1 MGEAQ
6 RPIHERLLTNL
17 ETLYY
22 FWSLKIFPKKPNLIM
37 KRKTLFFIL
46 ILCITPGKC
55 WHIDKCWQSF
65 DRKTAHRRT
74 ESLAYFS
81 YIHWIKHNCLIIN
94 ANWNGHLE
102 LPLTTSPLISSH
114 YVYTQQME
122 NMYYR
127 FCHRQANQTTPVVKS
142 NAQTFLMLS
151 TASLT
156 LSPK

>member
-1 MGEAQ
+1 MVRSEGEAR
-6 RPIHERLLTNL
+6 RPIHERFLTDL

-22 FWSLKIFPKKPNLIM
+22 FWSLKTFPKKNNLIM

-55 WHIDKCWQSF
+55 WHIGKCWQSF

-94 ANWNGHLE
+94 ANWYGHLE

-127 FCHRQANQTTPVVKS
+127 FCHRQVNQTTPVVK
-142 NAQTFLMLS
+142 NNVKRF
-151 TASLT
+151 
-156 LSPK
+156 

>member
-1 MGEAQ
+1 
-6 RPIHERLLTNL
+6 
-17 ETLYY
+17 
-22 FWSLKIFPKKPNLIM
+22 M

-127 FCHRQANQTTPVVKS
+127 FCHRQVNQTTPVVKN
-142 NAQTFLMLS
+142 NAKTFLRKRREGKLNYG
-151 TASLT
+151 SLIRFKIFCT
-156 LSPK
+156 KQKVNICALIKVDGVY

>member
-1 MGEAQ
+1 
-6 RPIHERLLTNL
+6 
-17 ETLYY
+17 
-22 FWSLKIFPKKPNLIM
+22 M

-94 ANWNGHLE
+94 ANWYGHLE

-127 FCHRQANQTTPVVKS
+127 FCHRQVNQTTPVVKN
-142 NAQTFLMLS
+142 NAKTFLMQWKFLFMQHNTNDYTNTPHYTHTTHTDAELS
-151 TASLT
+151 LEGGNFTT
-156 LSPK
+156 LRAHLL